1 MSTID
6 LDHPHLSLPRLDGK
20 FPPEMLDEFYF
31 YCIHFDGEPDADG
44 VLTYLVMASSYPL
57 DREIAVGFLRTTE
70 LASKEQ
76 VAAHVGIPLEML
88 H

>member
-1 MSTID
+1 MSTIA
-6 LDHPHLSLPRLDGK
+6 LDHPHLTLPRLDGK

-31 YCIHFDGEPDADG
+31 YCLHFDGEPDADG
-44 VLTYLVMASSYPL
+44 VFTYLIMASSL
-57 DREIAVGFLRTTE
+57 VTNREMAVGFYRSTE
-70 LASKEQ
+70 RASKEQ